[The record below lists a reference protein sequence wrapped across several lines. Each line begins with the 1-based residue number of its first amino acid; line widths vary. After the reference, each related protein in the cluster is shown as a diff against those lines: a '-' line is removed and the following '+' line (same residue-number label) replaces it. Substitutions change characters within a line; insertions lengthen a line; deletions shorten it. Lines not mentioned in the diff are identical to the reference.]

1 MDVSDPLRE
10 SEKILEEIRQLAL
23 SYTPDWR
30 FAEDLKEPGS
40 VIAALFAGLL
50 AESEASFGQFL
61 LRNREEFFKL
71 LGMCPR
77 EGERASGE
85 MTFGLVKPDMP
96 DAVVP
101 EKTVVLAG
109 GPKGQTAYELL
120 EAVYVV
126 GNRPG
131 RGRVRALQTGS
142 GGNLPEGT
150 GYKLERSAGFV
161 SEIANPLPLTGGA
174 DQETLETAIKRC
186 GAALRHQYRAV
197 TPGDYESLVRELC
210 QEVVRVRCFPGY
222 DGGGGRYPGAVTV
235 AVLQKGRMGENHY
248 YYGKTAEIQA
258 YLYAHSGAMVRENGL
273 FVVLPEFIRMDVS
286 AELLCLPGVAGS
298 QAKRLAK
305 EALEHF
311 LDPVDG
317 GVMGEGWSFGGLPS
331 YGQIK
336 TCLQQVPGISQQ
348 RRITVEWKWMRDGQW
363 EDVLPGAAKEIPWT
377 LPVSGQ
383 HRLRAIPFQEEG
395 EDGSCRHGRIP

>member
-10 SEKILEEIRQLAL
+10 REKILEEIRQLAR

-30 FAEDLKEPGS
+30 FAEDKKEPGS
-40 VIAALFAGLL
+40 VIAALFAELL

-71 LGMCPR
+71 LGMEQR
-77 EGERASGE
+77 DGERASGE
-85 MTFGLVKPDMP
+85 MVFGLVKPNMP

-101 EKTVVLAG
+101 EGTVVLAG
-109 GPKGQTAYELL
+109 GAKGQTAYELL
-120 EAVYVV
+120 EAVYVA

-161 SEIANPLPLTGGA
+161 SEIGNPEPLTGGA
-174 DQETLETAIKRC
+174 DQESLETAIKRC

-197 TPGDYESLVRELC
+197 TPGDYESLVRALC

-222 DGGGGRYPGAVTV
+222 DGVGGRCPGAVTV

-248 YYGKTAEIQA
+248 FYGKTEEIRA
-258 YLYAHSGAMVRENGL
+258 YLYAHSGAIVRENGL
-273 FVVLPEFIRMDVS
+273 YAVLPEWIRMDVS
-286 AELLCLPGVAGS
+286 AELLCMPNVAGS
-298 QAKRLAK
+298 RTERLVN

-317 GVMGEGWSFGGLPS
+317 GVMGEGWSFGVLPTYS
-331 YGQIK
+331 QIK
-336 TCLQQVPGISQQ
+336 TCMKQVPGISLL

-363 EDVLPGAAKEIPWT
+363 EDVAPRKAKEMPWT
-377 LPVSGQ
+377 LPLSGQ
-383 HRLRAIPFQEEG
+383 HRLRATAFQEKGDEG
-395 EDGSCRHGRIP
+395 ACRRGRTP